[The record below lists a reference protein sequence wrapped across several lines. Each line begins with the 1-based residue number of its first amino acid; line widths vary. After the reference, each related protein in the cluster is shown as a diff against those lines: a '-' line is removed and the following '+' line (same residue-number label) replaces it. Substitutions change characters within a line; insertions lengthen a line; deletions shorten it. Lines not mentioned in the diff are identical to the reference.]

1 MTRLAP
7 KREILVNVGKKGSR
21 SNSSPAAPT
30 RKSVCFEGSVVVVAI
45 EFAVSRAGADVC
57 FLPESALLV
66 KRKKTLCCAVWV
78 AALLRR
84 GRCIRQCINAGCCR
98 LSSSS
103 PVVLSPVADIPRR
116 SCRRPRPGGG
126 CRRLRLVLRG

>member
-66 KRKKTLCCAVWV
+66 KRKKKLSGVPCGWQLYCAAGDVFVNASTQV
-78 AALLRR
+78 A
-84 GRCIRQCINAGCCR
+84 
-98 LSSSS
+98 
-103 PVVLSPVADIPRR
+103 VV
-116 SCRRPRPGGG
+116 CRRPPLSFCRPSQIS
-126 CRRLRLVLRG
+126 RVVRVVVLVPEVVVVDSD